1 MNNVSAQ
8 KISNDVKWV
17 FESASLLDEGFCEV
31 ESFEIEIPSDDILEK
46 ICADYLT
53 TNPIKSHQLSRL
65 GLYFEYLF
73 NLMIDKLSN
82 HSVILFNY
90 RLKDNHNLGE
100 IDFITKDKNGKHY
113 HWEIALK
120 FYFQYG
126 NGLELKNWMG
136 PNAKDNFDKKWQ
148 KLIYKQ
154 VPFSQKPIV
163 RQDLLAQN
171 IEIEKALLFVK
182 GMLFYHP
189 RRSDGKFP
197 DIVNPFHKKG
207 WWIYAHEFSQYFS
220 YQTKWVVLEKLNWIG
235 TPQDLEIIDGREL
248 HQIIGKGFKKAIMV
262 GLLEDEINFSR
273 GFIVPAKWPS
283 ENE

>member
-207 WWIYAHEFSQYFS
+207 WWIYAYEFSLYFS

-248 HQIIGKGFKKAIMV
+248 HQIIGKGLKKAVMV
-262 GLLEDEINFSR
+262 GLMEDGVNFSR

-283 ENE
+283 ENI

>member
-1 MNNVSAQ
+1 MSSLNNK
-8 KISNDVKWV
+8 KI
-17 FESASLLDEGFCEV
+17 EEFCEV

-126 NGLELKNWMG
+126 FNEFSSMG
-136 PNAKDNFDKKWQ
+136 PPLK
-148 KLIYKQ
+148 I
-154 VPFSQKPIV
+154 S
-163 RQDLLAQN
+163 
-171 IEIEKALLFVK
+171 
-182 GMLFYHP
+182 
-189 RRSDGKFP
+189 
-197 DIVNPFHKKG
+197 
-207 WWIYAHEFSQYFS
+207 
-220 YQTKWVVLEKLNWIG
+220 
-235 TPQDLEIIDGREL
+235 
-248 HQIIGKGFKKAIMV
+248 
-262 GLLEDEINFSR
+262 
-273 GFIVPAKWPS
+273 
-283 ENE
+283 